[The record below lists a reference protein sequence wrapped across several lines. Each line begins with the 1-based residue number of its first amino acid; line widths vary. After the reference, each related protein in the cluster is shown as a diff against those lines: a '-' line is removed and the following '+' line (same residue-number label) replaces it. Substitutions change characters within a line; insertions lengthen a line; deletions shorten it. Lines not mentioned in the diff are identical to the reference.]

1 MGGAGAGVS
10 MQGVSMRVGGGAAG
24 CRNVGA
30 PSACPASEPAAAAYP
45 PSSAPASAPPPSPAS
60 VPGKGVRVRICGLVA
75 RPELN
80 GCIAGVVGP
89 LAQRG
94 GRIPVRIPLPAQ
106 FAGQGVKLKPANV
119 KANYTLFDMAL
130 SEDDALLRAD
140 HELDL

>member
-24 CRNVGA
+24 CRDVGA
-30 PSACPASEPAAAAYP
+30 PSACAASGPAAAAYP

-80 GCIAGVVGP
+80 GCIAEVVGP
-89 LAQRG
+89 LAQG
-94 GRIPVRIPLPAQ
+94 GRVPVRILLPAQ

-119 KANYTLFDMAL
+119 KANYTLFDLAL
-130 SEDDALLRAD
+130 SEDDALLRAA
-140 HELDL
+140 HELD